1 MLKTKTISM
10 HYDSVFSLE
19 HNNRTF
25 TPHNVDPERTR
36 WNYNCIAA
44 GEAAYIDFEDPRVER
59 EFWNRYQELN
69 ALYWS
74 NRAIADELEYTRYRE
89 HMRYLRKC
97 RQMIYFN
104 PENEVEAFLYLLLLP
119 LIIVGETALTIKEI
133 QAEAEHFNFKC
144 ERKLQIQDF
153 KEMKCSAREYLNECD
168 KSYSTTYLQS
178 MDHLVKEAA
187 RSAENYVLASET
199 VSYGFEK
206 KERFATI
213 DEIYS
218 KVYEPPFRAFQ
229 DKQRPC
235 RRYEG
240 TYLEYIRE
248 GQREMTLKKK
258 QNRNTKNRKTAE
270 AVEFVIGIGDMD
282 NTGYADAFQ
291 DAKKAE
297 TLLKDYCDH
306 LVQQRNMCFVTTK
319 ELENPNWQ
327 PPFKHGLIILN
338 LTVHCD
344 EATPGIHLTC
354 IPYSRDC
361 KRGPAVQVALGR
373 AMAGM
378 GYPSTWRDVL
388 DENGERIP
396 KRTKDGKKIFNQ
408 DGTVRYRQEPDKQGV
423 IDWIEEQK
431 KWLQDEMERN

>member
-1 MLKTKTISM
+1 
-10 HYDSVFSLE
+10 
-19 HNNRTF
+19 
-25 TPHNVDPERTR
+25 
-36 WNYNCIAA
+36 
-44 GEAAYIDFEDPRVER
+44 
-59 EFWNRYQELN
+59 
-69 ALYWS
+69 
-74 NRAIADELEYTRYRE
+74 
-89 HMRYLRKC
+89 
-97 RQMIYFN
+97 
-104 PENEVEAFLYLLLLP
+104 
-119 LIIVGETALTIKEI
+119 
-133 QAEAEHFNFKC
+133 
-144 ERKLQIQDF
+144 
-153 KEMKCSAREYLNECD
+153 
-168 KSYSTTYLQS
+168 
-178 MDHLVKEAA
+178 
-187 RSAENYVLASET
+187 
-199 VSYGFEK
+199 
-206 KERFATI
+206 
-213 DEIYS
+213 
-218 KVYEPPFRAFQ
+218 
-229 DKQRPC
+229 
-235 RRYEG
+235 
-240 TYLEYIRE
+240 
-248 GQREMTLKKK
+248 MTLKKK

-291 DAKKAE
+291 DAKKSE